1 LARIEDFDGYNFNY
15 DINIHINNLEETIG
29 NLLSKFCKMFG
40 INQKNYC
47 FIFKGKSIDNE
58 PNKTLSELDLPK
70 DSNCLSINIV
80 NKHDISGAG
89 DAPTLQIFIKF
100 IKFNNYSKFN
110 CNVDLKG
117 ILKLCL
123 LNEITSKW
131 NDINLNEIKKF
142 SEIAYFIM
150 KILKYSYIPSLYEK
164 EANKNIKEVLEKVSG
179 SNIIS
184 FSNFV
189 EEEINSDCLNK
200 IMNFLNKNDLT
211 EINDIKFCLGKYNKY
226 MTLFEKEFQNSL
238 KHSIFEFSVISL
250 VVLDR
255 EDFDTFETEREKC
268 PNRIEQI
275 LYHGTQIHPIS
286 CILTGMFRKS
296 TERCYQHGKGVYF
309 TDNLDYCWFYGGSKN
324 NRANTN
330 NIPKIGE
337 FFTAIAS
344 CVYYN
349 KNGLLKV
356 KDYKTRI
363 QPGKNEINFA
373 YAGCDLETIDNPDF
387 SKFV

>member
-1 LARIEDFDGYNFNY
+1 MNPYYFNQINPFFCNQQLFNQNFCNNNTLQCFQEFNGSNNINCFNNNIANNGNVDNNNIQNNILNNNINNNIYNQNNNNKSFNICFKGYIRIEDFDGYNLSY
-15 DINIHINNLEETIG
+15 DINTYIYINNLEETIG

-142 SEIAYFIM
+142 SEIAYIIM

-164 EANKNIKEVLEKVSG
+164 EASKNIKEVLEKVSG

-238 KHSIFEFSVISL
+238 KQSIFEFSVISL

-268 PNRIEQI
+268 PNRVEQI

-286 CILTGMFRKS
+286 
-296 TERCYQHGKGVYF
+296 
-309 TDNLDYCWFYGGSKN
+309 
-324 NRANTN
+324 
-330 NIPKIGE
+330 
-337 FFTAIAS
+337 
-344 CVYYN
+344 
-349 KNGLLKV
+349 
-356 KDYKTRI
+356 
-363 QPGKNEINFA
+363 
-373 YAGCDLETIDNPDF
+373 
-387 SKFV
+387 